1 MVASM
6 NTGVQTARGLRK
18 SMTGIEL
25 LLWSR
30 LRGHQLGGHKFRR
43 QVPLGPFVVDF
54 VCYASR
60 LVVEVDGPAHEASM
74 RQDALR
80 DAYLGS
86 CGFSVLRFSADDVLH
101 RLDDVLR
108 TILRECSWERSIPP

>member
-1 MVASM
+1 
-6 NTGVQTARGLRK
+6 
-18 SMTGIEL
+18 MTGTEL

-30 LRGHQLGGHKFRR
+30 LRAHQLGGHKFRR

-54 VCYASR
+54 ACFASR

-80 DAYLGS
+80 DAYLGRS
-86 CGFSVLRFSADDVLH
+86 GFRVLRFSADDVLH
-101 RLDDVLR
+101 RLGDVLT
-108 TILRECSWERSIPP
+108 TILSECSWED